1 MRKTVYGLAA
11 ATLLALASG
20 AAHAA
25 AEFKTMTIVVGF
37 SPGGGYDAYAR
48 VLSRHIGRHVPGNP
62 NVIVQNMPG
71 SSRLKAVQYLDANA
85 QKDGSVITAF
95 NPGLITES
103 LLSPEKIRF
112 KFTDVAWVGSITRD
126 LRACYAWGAS
136 GIKTWDDLLKATE
149 FNIGAPA
156 AGTSTYINAAVL
168 KNLFGVKLR
177 QVTGYPGSAEER
189 LAIERRELDGGC
201 GAWSSNPPDWVENR
215 KINPIVSFSPVPIP
229 NIYGNPPFVGDLA
242 KTKEDKD
249 LINVLIAPDAVG
261 RPYVASKQVPAD
273 RLAAVRQAFDETM
286 KDAAFLAETTKLT
299 LPVEGPLQGAEAA
312 KIIDSI
318 YTAPPALVERA
329 KAIAK

>member
-11 ATLLALASG
+11 AALLALAP
-20 AAHAA
+20 AAADAA
-25 AEFKTMTIVVGF
+25 AEFKSMTIVVGF

-48 VLSRHIGRHVPGNP
+48 VLSRHIGRYVPGSP

-71 SSRLKAVQYLDANA
+71 SSSLKAVQYLDANA

-103 LLSPEKIRF
+103 LLAPEKIRF
-112 KFTDVAWVGSITRD
+112 KFTDVAWIGSITRD

-201 GAWSSNPPDWVENR
+201 GAWSSNPPDWVNNK

-229 NIYGNPPFVGDLA
+229 NMYGNPPFVGDLA

-261 RPYVASKQVPAD
+261 RPYVASKQVPED
-273 RLAAVRQAFDETM
+273 RLAVVRKAFDDTM
-286 KDAAFLAETTKLT
+286 KDPEFLAETTKLT
-299 LPVEGPLQGAEAA
+299 LPVEGPLQGADAA
-312 KIIDSI
+312 KIIDGI
-318 YTAPPALVERA
+318 YAAPPALIERA
-329 KAIAK
+329 KTIAK

>member
-71 SSRLKAVQYLDANA
+71 SSSLKAVQYLDANA

>member
-11 ATLLALASG
+11 AALLALAPG
-20 AAHAA
+20 AADAA
-25 AEFKTMTIVVGF
+25 AEFKSMTIVVGF

-48 VLSRHIGRHVPGNP
+48 VLSRHIGRHVPGTP

-71 SSRLKAVQYLDANA
+71 SSSLKAVQYLDANA

-103 LLSPEKIRF
+103 LLAPEKIRF
-112 KFTDVAWVGSITRD
+112 KFTDVAWIGSITRD

-201 GAWSSNPPDWVENR
+201 GAWSSNPPDWVNNK

-229 NIYGNPPFVGDLA
+229 NMYGNPPFVGDLA

-261 RPYVASKQVPAD
+261 RPYVASKQVPED
-273 RLAAVRQAFDETM
+273 RLVVVRKAFDDTM
-286 KDAAFLAETTKLT
+286 RDPEFLAETTKLT

-312 KIIDSI
+312 KIIDGI
-318 YTAPPALVERA
+318 YTASPALVERA